1 MSICNPDGIK
11 SIIKKNECLLGLDI
25 GSKTIGIARSDTNL
39 KIATPSL
46 VINRTKFTNDAN
58 DLVKVIDQENVGGLI
73 VGLPLE
79 MKGKEGKQA
88 QSTRTFID
96 NFLKI
101 REIPVVFWDERLS
114 TKIINRLMIEEGS
127 LSRKKRKR
135 SIDKLAATYILQGL
149 LDYI

>member
-11 SIIKKNECLLGLDI
+11 SIIKKHECLLGLDI

-39 KIATPSL
+39 IIATPAL
-46 VINRTKFTNDAN
+46 IINKTKFTNDAN
-58 DLVKVIDQENVGGLI
+58 DLVKVINQENAGGLI

-88 QSTRTFID
+88 QSTRTFIE

-101 REIPVVFWDERLS
+101 REIPVVFWDERFA
-114 TKIINRLMIEEGS
+114 TKIINRLMIEEADI
-127 LSRKKRKR
+127 SRKKRKK
-135 SIDKLAATYILQGL
+135 SIDKLAAAYILQGF